1 MKQYQAI
8 LPQSVSTEK
17 SIAVSDWVAEQL
29 DAIQDNTV
37 LGEMFYSLSPDYAC
51 LLTGI
56 FNSGLYSDG
65 LSDSAKQALASF
77 AYTSIW
83 PLRGSLAAL
92 DLVLDIYQDGGDI
105 EASWIVRQ
113 AGQPEYPGMQPSD
126 VWVVVDILD
135 APQRGVLSWTIINT
149 AMPDLISVF
158 VRLPATGE
166 YTSFSLF
173 HADYSFADEPVWS

>member
-1 MKQYQAI
+1 MTQYHAI
-8 LPQSVSTEK
+8 LPSSVSTET
-17 SIAVSDWVAEQL
+17 SLAVSSWVAEQL
-29 DAIQDNTV
+29 DAIQEDTV
-37 LGEMFYSLSPDYAC
+37 LNEMFYSLSPNYAC
-51 LLTGI
+51 LLTGV

-65 LSDSAKQALASF
+65 LSDSSKRQLAEF
-77 AYTSIW
+77 AYTTIW

-105 EASWIVRQ
+105 EPSWVVRQ
-113 AGQPEYPGMQPSD
+113 AGQAEYPGMEPSD

-135 APQRGVLSWTIINT
+135 APQRGVGSWSIINT